1 MSERNMR
8 VLTAALLMIFLTA
21 PAGAD
26 DLELAR
32 DRQDRAAL
40 EKTIAELAVKAV
52 RQPNQPEAHYL
63 LALAHSYLAEV
74 ALELR
79 DKNLAKSAAE
89 TGIKSAERAAAL
101 RPFSSEYQRL
111 LGTLCGQ
118 VIPANVLSGLR
129 YGKCAQEAVAKAI
142 KLDPKS
148 SMAYLSRGVGNYY
161 LPPALGGGPELALR
175 DFERAIQRK
184 PDNAEAYLW
193 LGIALRKLNR
203 NNEARK
209 AFSKSL
215 ELNPRRVWARRQL
228 EKTPAQ

>member
-1 MSERNMR
+1 MR
-8 VLTAALLMIFLTA
+8 IWMTAGLIVLLTL

-26 DLELAR
+26 DLAAAR

-40 EKTIAELAVKAV
+40 EKRIAELAVMAV
-52 RQPNQPEAHYL
+52 RQPNHAEAHHS
-63 LALAHSYLAEV
+63 LAKAQSYLAEV

-79 DKNLAKSAAE
+79 DKNLAKNAAE
-89 TGIKSAERAAAL
+89 AGIKSAERAAAL
-101 RPFSSEYQRL
+101 RPDSSEYQRL

-148 SMAYLSRGVGNYY
+148 AMAYVSRGVGNYY
-161 LPPALGGGPELALR
+161 LPPALGGGPVLAIK
-175 DFERAIQRK
+175 DFERAIQLK
-184 PDNAEAYLW
+184 PANPEAYLW
-193 LGIALRKLNR
+193 LGIALRRLNR
-203 NNEARK
+203 NAEARK
-209 AFSKSL
+209 ALSKSL
-215 ELNPRRVWARRQL
+215 ELNPRRVWARQQL